1 MSHFEHDFDK
11 QEFDLFGVPP
21 FDSRHIDYSA
31 FDMPAIHIYKV
42 WGGAI
47 HEIEALGIVMPY
59 QSEHSFAD

>member
-1 MSHFEHDFDK
+1 M
-11 QEFDLFGVPP
+11 EFDP
-21 FDSRHIDYSA
+21 

-59 QSEHSFAD
+59 QTPHVFED